1 MKNLIYES
9 SVHTEGE
16 AVCLRLYQVIDDF
29 VLERR
34 LVQADAMTL
43 VQLFPISSRS
53 ELRKFAQADSYYTV
67 LKPLYDE
74 VVKHIEACYRSPY
87 TGLRSGPMNGRLL

>member
-1 MKNLIYES
+1 MWTKAMKNLIYES
-9 SVHTEGE
+9 SVQTEGE
-16 AVCLRLYQVIDDF
+16 AVCLRLYQVTDAF

-43 VQLFPISSRS
+43 VQLFPVSSRS
-53 ELRKFAQADSYYTV
+53 ELRKFAEADSYYAV

-74 VVKHIEACYRSPY
+74 VVKHI
-87 TGLRSGPMNGRLL
+87 